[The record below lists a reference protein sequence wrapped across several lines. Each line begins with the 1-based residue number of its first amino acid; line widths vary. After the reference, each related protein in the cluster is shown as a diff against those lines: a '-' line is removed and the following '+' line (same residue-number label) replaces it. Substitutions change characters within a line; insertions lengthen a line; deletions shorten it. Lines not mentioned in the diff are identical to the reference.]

1 MCSAKTE
8 TTEKISSWRGD
19 APLPPTS
26 MLTASERLADLREVN
41 SEDLASMPG
50 DARRVLACSDFVF
63 ESCLRHPELLRDL
76 LKSGDLGISYPGNP
90 LSSSSTDDSGGGGKG
105 VPFAIRVEQVL
116 KEVSSVEDLMAALRR
131 FRRREMVRIAWR
143 DIGGLATL
151 DETLRDTSE
160 LADAMIDAATRH
172 LDKLQRVR
180 LGTPIGETSGKPQQ
194 LVVLALGKLGA
205 SELNFSSDIDLIFTW
220 PENGQTEGGR
230 RSVENERYFV
240 QLARSLVRTLGERT
254 GDGFVYR
261 VDMRLRPFG
270 SQGPLAL
277 AFGPMEEY
285 YRNHGR
291 DWERYAMIRA
301 RAVSGDMVLVAEFMD
316 ELRPF
321 VYRRYLDF
329 ATLQS
334 LRELKTVM
342 DREVALKGMEDS
354 IKHGTGGIREVEFT
368 AQAFQMVR
376 GGRTPRLRHRQLIR
390 VLGLVGELD
399 LLPAEAV
406 RKLIDAYRFLRAA
419 ENRLQQVADRQEHI
433 LPEGDEERL
442 RIAVGMG
449 DADWKSFYERLNRH
463 REAVAAQFS
472 HVFGEEKS
480 AEEADDPLGSFF
492 MHESTDDE
500 ADGEQE
506 RQSLERA
513 GFEDPPAAWEIIEKS
528 RPIVISRTKGMLAQ
542 ERLVRLAPDLLRKVA
557 EQKKPLETLERVM
570 AVVEAICG
578 RSVYFVLLCERD
590 VALSHFVQLCAASN
604 RLARIFARDPA
615 LLSELL
621 DPSTLYTPP
630 EPAGISAA
638 ISRELP
644 SEPNHEEELNGLMR
658 ARQANLLRVAAA
670 DVSQNAPLMEVSDYL
685 TYIAEEILRAS
696 LKLAW
701 RDMVKRYGRPETL
714 PEDVVAPPFLIV
726 AYGKLGG
733 IELGYGSDL
742 DLVFIHDDEPTAVTT
757 GKRPTDLSTFY
768 ARLTQRMI
776 HILTTV
782 TPQGIL
788 YEVDPRLRPHGGK
801 GVLVNSLEGY
811 GGYLRESAWTWEHQA
826 LVRARPV
833 AGDLGLGK
841 RFSALRREILLAER
855 DGPTLLDD
863 VRSMRHKMRDNL
875 ADRSPDTFDI
885 KQGAG
890 GIVDIEFLVQYLV
903 LSQGSSLLGEDIDFT
918 DNIRLLEGFELASLM
933 PADDLR
939 LLAEAYLAY
948 RRRWHR
954 LYFSENSGI
963 VGNEEFVEYR
973 EGVSRIW
980 KSTMDD

>member
-1 MCSAKTE
+1 MGAAKIDAM
-8 TTEKISSWRGD
+8 EKPSSWRGD
-19 APLPPTS
+19 ASLPPS
-26 MLTASERLADLREVN
+26 LMLTASDRLAELREV
-41 SEDLASMPG
+41 SSRDLAAMPG

-63 ESCLRHPELLRDL
+63 TSCLRHPELLEDL
-76 LKSGDLGISYPGNP
+76 LKSGDLAISYPGDS
-90 LSSSSTDDSGGGGKG
+90 LSSAEDSNLGGGI
-105 VPFAIRVEQVL
+105 PFAVRVQQAIEDAT
-116 KEVSSVEDLMAALRR
+116 SIEDLMESLRR

-143 DIGGLATL
+143 DIGGLAPL

-160 LADAMIDAATRH
+160 LADAMIDSATRRLH
-172 LDKLQRVR
+172 EMQRVR

-194 LVVLALGKLGA
+194 MVVLALGKLGA

-240 QLARSLVRTLGERT
+240 QLARSLIRTLGEHT
-254 GDGFVYR
+254 KDGFVYR

-270 SQGPLAL
+270 SQGPLAI

-301 RAVSGDMVLVAEFMD
+301 RAVSGDQVLVAEFMD

-342 DREVALKGMEDS
+342 EREVVLKGMEDS

-390 VLGLVGELD
+390 VLTLVGELR
-399 LLPAEAV
+399 LLPEEAV
-406 RKLIDAYRFLRAA
+406 RNLIAAYRFLRAA

-433 LPEGDEERL
+433 LPESDEERL

-449 DADWKSFYERLNRH
+449 DADWKRFYERLNRH
-463 REAVAAQFS
+463 REAVAAQFA
-472 HVFGEEKS
+472 HVFGEEKRGD
-480 AEEADDPLGSFF
+480 EEEDDPLGSFF
-492 MHESTDDE
+492 SQES
-500 ADGEQE
+500 ADADPESE
-506 RQSLERA
+506 RESLARA
-513 GFEDPPAAWEIIEKS
+513 GFDDPEAVWEAIEKS
-528 RPIVISRTKGMLAQ
+528 RSIVISRTKGMIAQ
-542 ERLVRLAPDLLRKVA
+542 ERLVRLAPDLLREIAKCDNVI
-557 EQKKPLETLERVM
+557 ETLERVM
-570 AVVEAICG
+570 GVVESICG
-578 RSVYFVLLCERD
+578 RSVYFVLLCERA
-590 VALSHFVQLCAASN
+590 VALSHFVRLCAASS
-604 RLARIFARDPA
+604 RLSRIFARDPA

-621 DPSTLYTPP
+621 DPKTLYTPP
-630 EPAGISAA
+630 EPPGIAA
-638 ISRELP
+638 DIVRELP
-644 SEPNHEEELNGLMR
+644 DEPNHEEELNGLMR

-670 DVSQNAPLMEVSDYL
+670 DVSQNAPLMKVSDYL
-685 TYIAEEILRAS
+685 TYIAEETLRAAV
-696 LKLAW
+696 KLAW
-701 RDMVKRYGRPETL
+701 RDMVKRYGRPQTL
-714 PEDVVAPPFLIV
+714 PENVVSPPYLII

-742 DLVFIHDDEPTAVTT
+742 DLVFIHDDDSTATTT

-768 ARLTQRMI
+768 ARLTQRLI

-801 GVLVNSLEGY
+801 GVLVNSLDGY
-811 GGYLRESAWTWEHQA
+811 GVYLRESAWTWEHQA

-833 AGDLGLGK
+833 AGDLALGK
-841 RFSALRREILLAER
+841 RFSALRREILLRER
-855 DGPTLLDD
+855 DDATLLED
-863 VRSMRHKMRDNL
+863 VRGMRHKMRDNL
-875 ADRSPDTFDI
+875 AVRTPGVFDI
-885 KQGAG
+885 KQGEG
-890 GIVDIEFLVQYLV
+890 GIVDIEFLVQYVV
-903 LSQGSSLLGEDIDFT
+903 LRRGSSLLGDDIDFT
-918 DNIRLLEGFELASLM
+918 DNIRLLEGFESAGLM
-933 PADDLR
+933 PSEDIR
-939 LLAEAYLAY
+939 TLAAAYLAY
-948 RRRWHR
+948 RRRWHQ
-954 LYFSENSGI
+954 LYFLENPGL
-963 VGNEEFVEYR
+963 VDEGEFGDFPEKVT
-973 EGVSRIW
+973 RIW
-980 KSTMDD
+980 KTMMDD